1 MDGSSH
7 HSHRRRKKRS
17 AGKLGLAGAATGVV
31 GVVLVAMVIV
41 LLRSTGNGGAN
52 THVPGT
58 DGAPAVNGGVVERV
72 TAPRTGPPLH
82 LRTPDGFAYDA
93 AAARGGTG
101 DRPLRTDKA
110 PPPAGK
116 TFAYIDYVL
125 TNTGSQEAL
134 LDFPGDLFARRALVP
149 ANERARCMPQPG
161 VAGDMCT
168 LPNHSAVIGY
178 LHDSKAPV
186 EENGD
191 QYMPPGA
198 SYLVRVATTEP
209 VEKSLVGRRD
219 LRLYVWDARYI
230 SDRRAVEVA
239 FP

>member
-1 MDGSSH
+1 MEG
-7 HSHRRRKKRS
+7 SHRSHRHRKKHS

-31 GVVLVAMVIV
+31 GVLLVALAIV
-41 LLRSTGNGGAN
+41 FLRSAGSGGAN
-52 THVPGT
+52 TNLPDT
-58 DGAPAVNGGVVERV
+58 DGAPAVNGGAVGRV
-72 TAPRTGPPLH
+72 APPRIGASLH
-82 LRTPDGFAYDA
+82 LTTPDGFGYDA
-93 AAARGGTG
+93 AAARGGTS
-101 DRPLRTDKA
+101 DRPLLADTT

-116 TFAYIDYVL
+116 TYAYIDYVL
-125 TNTGSQEAL
+125 TNTRDQDAL
-134 LDFPGDLFARRALVP
+134 LDFPGDLFVRRTLVP
-149 ANERARCMPQPG
+149 ANVRARCMPQPG
-161 VAGDMCT
+161 VPGDMCT

-178 LHDSKAPV
+178 LHRSKAPV

-198 SYLVRVATTEP
+198 SYLVRVATTQP
-209 VEKSLVGRRD
+209 VEKNVGQRD